1 MLKNISILFLFS
13 IILLNKSFAQ
23 DCGVKPSGD
32 KRAVNDYMAMGHY
45 PCALQELQIIYA
57 DKPKSKKVNEQ
68 IVDCY
73 FLSPGANKSQALKY
87 LLFLNKI
94 DPDNTEYIFKLG
106 RTYLYHYEFDKALEF
121 FKKYETLAK
130 LNNDEQAAIDKFKE
144 YAIFSKELT
153 KHPVNVTFTNL
164 GEDVNSVYND
174 LHPFVTE
181 DEDYIMHT
189 TDRKGTRGIY
199 MYGDG
204 YARDVFITKMKN
216 GRDEF
221 KTSRGL
227 PGSFNTEFTEEV
239 AGGSADGS
247 HFIYSSDEQFQVF
260 NLKHTYKAPKKRSFP
275 RAEYIE
281 SLNGRNSNEIAA
293 TITNSGDLIIFAS
306 DRKGGYGGYDLW
318 MSRKLPNE
326 TWGEP
331 INMGP
336 SINTQFD
343 EINPMFSRDE
353 NYITFASNGQKGMGG
368 FDLFKTAF
376 SEALKNWTA
385 PLNLGYPVNTPHDD
399 FTISFVKD
407 GRYAYKSDIRPDTYG
422 MRDLYR
428 ITFNDVL
435 PTYTVVKSTLAGD
448 TLVDFAKISSQ
459 ISNATISM
467 KTNLDS
473 LIAIEADSLAIDSAR
488 KEYYATMGKLDQI
501 DPLTN
506 NLVEVFNASGA
517 LYGQYTPNAK
527 TGKFIMILEPGV
539 YDLKISNDGF
549 EPFTKKIRIFDKSNY
564 ATELTKEYYIK
575 PKAELL
581 TK

>member
-1 MLKNISILFLFS
+1 MFKNISILFLCSLVGF
-13 IILLNKSFAQ
+13 NTAFGQ
-23 DCGVKPSGD
+23 DCWQKPSGD
-32 KRAVNDYMAMGHY
+32 KKIAKDYFAYGHY
-45 PCALQELQIIYA
+45 PCALKEFQIMHA
-57 DKPKSKKVNEQ
+57 DKPKSKKINEY

-73 FLSPGANKSQALKY
+73 FLSAGAEKSKALSY
-87 LLFLNKI
+87 LLFLIKLE
-94 DPDNTEYIFKLG
+94 PDNSDYNFKLG
-106 RTYLYHYEFDKALEF
+106 QAYLYNYKFDKALQF
-121 FKKYETLAK
+121 FKKYETLTN
-130 LNNDEQAAIDKFKE
+130 LNSDEQTALNKFKE
-144 YAIFSKELT
+144 YATFSKELM
-153 KHPVNVTFTNL
+153 KYPVNVTITNL
-164 GEDVNSVYND
+164 GEDVNSLYNE

-181 DEDYIMHT
+181 EEDFIMHT
-189 TDRKGTRGIY
+189 TDRKGVRGTF
-199 MYGDG
+199 MLGDG

-239 AGGSADGS
+239 AGGSSDGS

-260 NLKHTYKAPKKRSFP
+260 NLKHTYKAPKKRSYP

-293 TITNSGDLIIFAS
+293 TITNNGKLIIFAS
-306 DRKGGYGGYDLW
+306 DRKGGYGGFDLW

-336 SINTQFD
+336 KINTQFD

-385 PLNLGYPVNTPHDD
+385 PLNLGYPVNTPYDD
-399 FTISFVKD
+399 FMISFVKD

-428 ITFNDVL
+428 LTFNDVT
-435 PTYTVVKSTLAGD
+435 PTYTVVKSTIAGD
-448 TLVDFAKISSQ
+448 TLVDFAKLNSALTNS
-459 ISNATISM
+459 ATSM
-467 KTNLDS
+467 KKDLDS
-473 LIAIEADSLAIDSAR
+473 LIAIEADSLHVDSAT
-488 KEYYATMGKLDQI
+488 KAYYATMGKLDQI
-501 DPLTN
+501 NPLTN
-506 NLVEVFNASGA
+506 NLIEVFNSAGE

-549 EPFTKKIRIFDKSNY
+549 ENLSKKIRIYDKSNY
-564 ATELTKEYYIK
+564 APELKKDYYIK